1 MEFEAFAT
9 RAAEIEQTDAD
20 LDVIALTADLLEAAE
35 EDLPIV
41 ARFVQGRIF
50 PAWQSRTHDIGPSRC
65 YAALARAAE
74 PGVSAET
81 IEDRLADLG
90 DVGDVAASLELG
102 GQAGLDAFA
111 VSGDDGEKGRLVSDV
126 FEEFD
131 AIASASGSG
140 SEDRKED
147 LLFSLFSD
155 STPEEARYLSRLV
168 LGEMRIGVGEG
179 TVRDAIAAAFEVTE
193 STVARALQ
201 VTNDYGLVAEE
212 ARAGGEAAL
221 DELGL
226 EVGRPVQAMLAQAG
240 TVTDALEDWKSALV
254 ETKLDG
260 ARVQV
265 HYEAAEDPPD
275 DLVATTDTDANDGKA
290 REDRVHLYSR
300 NMEEV
305 TEALPE
311 IVDFVAEH
319 VEPPAILDGEV
330 VAVDEDGE
338 PLPFQEILRRFR
350 RKHDVAAAREAVATE
365 LHVFDCLHAPR
376 SVHDELGNDGIP
388 TVDAGGSVPEAD
400 SGNGSDPDGAVAE
413 RSREQAG
420 LGAWAETGGGKREDG
435 TDPGSDGGGAVRGD
449 DGQHESPQSSGVRE
463 PGDGPGVDLLD
474 VPLAGRRE
482 YLEAVADDGVVEATV
497 TADADEIASLE
508 AEALEAGHE
517 GIMLKNPEAAYT
529 PGRRGKDWR
538 KRKPDVETLDLV
550 VTGAE
555 WGEGRRAELLGTYTL
570 AARTEDDFVEVGN
583 VATGITDEELA
594 DLHDL
599 LEPHVR
605 SSEGQAV
612 DIEPAVVFEVGYEEI
627 QRSPTYESGYA
638 LRFPRF
644 VTVREDLDS
653 DGADS
658 LERVERIADQQ

>member
-1 MEFEAFAT
+1 MKFEAFAE
-9 RAAEIEQTDAD
+9 RAGVIEQTDAD
-20 LDVIALTADLLEAAE
+20 LDVIALTAALFQAAD

-41 ARFVQGRIF
+41 ARFVQGRVF

-81 IEDRLADLG
+81 IENRLADLG
-90 DVGDVAASLELG
+90 DVGTVAARLELG

-111 VSGDDGEKGRLVSDV
+111 ASADDTEDDGRTVAEV
-126 FEEFD
+126 FDEFD

-140 SEDRKED
+140 SENRKED

-168 LGEMRIGVGEG
+168 LGEMRIGVGQG
-179 TVRDAIAAAFEVTE
+179 TVRDAIAEAFDVPEVA
-193 STVARALQ
+193 VARALQ
-201 VTNDYGLVAEE
+201 VTNDYGLVAGE
-212 ARAGGEAAL
+212 ARSGGEAAL

-240 TVTDALEDWKSALV
+240 TVTDALEDWESALV

-265 HYEAAEDPPD
+265 HYEATAQRDDDQPPD
-275 DLVATTDTDANDGKA
+275 DDQLPDDDPAPT
-290 REDRVHLYSR
+290 DRVHLFSR
-300 NMEEV
+300 NMEDV
-305 TEALPE
+305 TEPLPE
-311 IVDFVAEH
+311 IVEFVAEH

-330 VAVDEDGE
+330 VAVDEDGD

-350 RKHDVAAAREAVATE
+350 RKHDVAAAREDVATE

-376 SVHDELGNDGIP
+376 SVHDGLGNDGVP
-388 TVDAGGSVPEAD
+388 TVNGARAQADGADEDPDDHRADGQAVLDAWEAD
-400 SGNGSDPDGAVAE
+400 GDIGEESGESHEPGADLPAE
-413 RSREQAG
+413 EAAKAPAQG
-420 LGAWAETGGGKREDG
+420 
-435 TDPGSDGGGAVRGD
+435 VRG
-449 DGQHESPQSSGVRE
+449 VRD

-474 VPLAGRRE
+474 VPLEARRE
-482 YLEAVADDGVVEATV
+482 YLEAVADAGVVEATV
-497 TADADEIASLE
+497 TTDAEAIESLE
-508 AEALEAGHE
+508 SEALAAGHE

-555 WGEGRRAELLGTYTL
+555 WGEGRRAELLGTYRL
-570 AARTEDDFVEVGN
+570 SARTDDGFARVGN

-594 DLHDL
+594 DLHEL
-599 LEPHVR
+599 LEPYVR
-605 SSEGQAV
+605 SSEGQTV

-627 QRSPTYESGYA
+627 QRSPTYDSGYA

-644 VTVREDLDS
+644 VTVREDLDP

-658 LERVERIADQQ
+658 LERVERLVKQQ